1 MVENEGGGDF
11 AAGCG
16 VLEEAV
22 ALVTFVFAAPEAPL
36 LAAVV
41 LAGFVLAAVVV
52 LPLDSAPDFATGC
65 VASSFLPLDAFPAVW
80 PGFGFGR
87 FVEDDIFTP
96 LLLP

>member
-1 MVENEGGGDF
+1 MVENEGGGDL
-11 AAGCG
+11 AAGWG

-22 ALVTFVFAAPEAPL
+22 ALVTFVFAAPAAPL
-36 LAAVV
+36 PVVVV
-41 LAGFVLAAVVV
+41 LAGFVLAAVVS
-52 LPLDSAPDFATGC
+52 LPLDPAPDFATGC
-65 VASSFLPLDAFPAVW
+65 FASSFLPVDAFPAVW